1 MIQDRSYQIE
11 AVQSIFNYFATQTG
25 NPLVAMPTGTG
36 KSIVIARFLQK
47 VFQLYS
53 GQKVMVLTHVKEL
66 IVQNHAKLMAIWPN
80 APAGLHSAGLNQRDT
95 VQPILFGGIASVHK
109 KWAEFGFKILNFN
122 TFV

>member
-1 MIQDRSYQIE
+1 MIQPRSYQVE

-80 APAGLHSAGLNQRDT
+80 APAAASALCSAHGGYWFDT
-95 VQPILFGGIASVHK
+95 R
-109 KWAEFGFKILNFN
+109 
-122 TFV
+122 